1 MKVCIVGGG
10 AAGLCAARGLL
21 RRGLAVTLF
30 EQEKLFGKMLT
41 HFLPEN
47 KKKYISTFKDV
58 LKSEGFVH
66 HKRRVASL
74 GSLECDA
81 FVVANGACPKA
92 PLVENATCADSVI
105 RWYNG
110 DSRVKYR
117 PGKHVCVLGMGDV
130 ALDIVKFLLGNDQRA
145 AGVEKITVLSRRGPF
160 DAQFGNAQM
169 RDVVERGCVRTN
181 CNVAEKFKD
190 FGKRAAALRST
201 WEASR
206 VLSAAERRLRLFGRL
221 GKCGTRA
228 VDLLFDCVPTR
239 VDVVDGKCVLHYR
252 HCGEPRMLVAD
263 SVISSIGYEPRDN
276 SALVASTAKP
286 VFYVGTCA
294 ATKGS
299 FAQICA
305 QAESVADEI
314 SKLAERDRKPP
325 PGQATQALGGGGD
338 RSAEL

>member
-21 RRGLAVTLF
+21 RRGLSVALF

-47 KKKYISTFKDV
+47 KQKYISAFKDV
-58 LKSEGFVH
+58 LKSKGLALH
-66 HKRRVASL
+66 RRRVASL
-74 GSLECDA
+74 GGLDCDA

-92 PLVENATCADSVI
+92 LLVENATCADSVI

-110 DSRVKYR
+110 DSRAKFR

-130 ALDIVKFLLGNDQRA
+130 ALDIVKFLLGSDRKA

-160 DAQFGNAQM
+160 DTRFGNAQM
-169 RDVVERGCVRTN
+169 RDVVERGCVTTN
-181 CNVAEKFKD
+181 CSVAEKFEELR
-190 FGKRAAALRST
+190 KRVTAPASSG
-201 WEASR
+201 EASR
-206 VLSAAERRLRLFGRL
+206 VLRAAERRLRMFAGL
-221 GKCGTRA
+221 GKCGARV

-239 VDVVDGKCVLHYR
+239 VDVADGKRVLHYR
-252 HCGEPRMLVAD
+252 HGGEQRTLVAD

-276 SALVASTAKP
+276 AALAASTTKP
-286 VFYVGTCA
+286 VFYVGACA
-294 ATKGS
+294 AAKGS

-314 SKLAERDRKPP
+314 AKLRARSTGAETPQRPP
-325 PGQATQALGGGGD
+325 CRIARPF
-338 RSAEL
+338 E